1 MLLLDEEE
9 AEFKGSFPSRQ
20 GVRRS
25 YRATSRH
32 HGSKLLN
39 YPKDPIGGSR
49 FNDVKALIG

>member
-9 AEFKGSFPSRQ
+9 AECKGSFPFRQ

-32 HGSKLLN
+32 HRPKLLN
-39 YPKDPIGGSR
+39 YPRDSFSRSRLKDME
-49 FNDVKALIG
+49 ALVS